1 MAFMR
6 ISDILTAAGLLTAE
20 GVRTAATHQA
30 EQGGS
35 FCDSLAALGIVSQA
49 DLARIV
55 DSAPATPATVAETGL
70 SERFLLDLLVK
81 VMHAAGCEA
90 LSEIAAAIK
99 LPFQIVSQLAKEA
112 ARRDLA
118 SAAAPRDGKALW
130 DTRYVLSDAGR
141 RWAID
146 ALAQS
151 QYIGPAPVSW
161 TAFREAIL
169 RQRASNQA
177 VNWQGIQKAFAGL
190 TVSEEFLEQLG
201 PAISSGQTMLL
212 YGPPGNGKT
221 SLALRLEQMFDDLI
235 YIPHAVFVDGCV
247 MRVFDPSLHRPIIAN
262 TASDDTVVSIRRGE
276 VDDRWVP
283 CRRPFIVAGGELTL
297 EMLDLRYDQA
307 SKFYEAPLHIK
318 ANGGCLLIDDFGR
331 QIVSPTALL
340 NRWIIPLENR
350 IDFLKFHT
358 GKSIEVPFEQLVIFS
373 TNLDPSDLM
382 DGAFL
387 RRIPYKIEVKGPTRE
402 EFHSILQG
410 LATRHGL
417 ALADGTFEFLV
428 REITEHRGCELA
440 NYQPKF
446 IVEQLLAAS
455 KFLGREPSF
464 DPRLLRLAIDNL
476 CVRGSGA
483 GQKEDQHPPLAEA
496 A

>member
-1 MAFMR
+1 
-6 ISDILTAAGLLTAE
+6 
-20 GVRTAATHQA
+20 
-30 EQGGS
+30 
-35 FCDSLAALGIVSQA
+35 
-49 DLARIV
+49 
-55 DSAPATPATVAETGL
+55 
-70 SERFLLDLLVK
+70 
-81 VMHAAGCEA
+81 
-90 LSEIAAAIK
+90 
-99 LPFQIVSQLAKEA
+99 
-112 ARRDLA
+112 
-118 SAAAPRDGKALW
+118 
-130 DTRYVLSDAGR
+130 
-141 RWAID
+141 
-146 ALAQS
+146 
-151 QYIGPAPVSW
+151 
-161 TAFREAIL
+161 
-169 RQRASNQA
+169 
-177 VNWQGIQKAFAGL
+177 
-190 TVSEEFLEQLG
+190 
-201 PAISSGQTMLL
+201 MLL

-247 MRVFDPSLHRPIIAN
+247 MRVFDPSLHRPIIAS
-262 TASDDTVVSIRRGE
+262 TASDDSFVSIRRGE

-358 GKSIEVPFEQLVIFS
+358 GKSVEVPFEQLVIFS

-417 ALADGTFEFLV
+417 TLTDGTFKFLV
-428 REITEHRGCELA
+428 REIAEHRGCELA

-446 IVEQLLAAS
+446 IVEQLDQTEKMIARRIDTGQINISA
-455 KFLGREPSF
+455 
-464 DPRLLRLAIDNL
+464 RLAEL
-476 CVRGSGA
+476 QRRPEE
-483 GQKEDQHPPLAEA
+483 EDED
-496 A
+496 